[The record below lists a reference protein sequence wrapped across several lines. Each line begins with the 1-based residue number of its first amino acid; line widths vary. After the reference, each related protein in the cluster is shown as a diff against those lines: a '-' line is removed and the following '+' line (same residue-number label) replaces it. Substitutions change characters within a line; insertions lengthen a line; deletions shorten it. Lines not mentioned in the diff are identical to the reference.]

1 MGVNHLD
8 VITTEDPTERSYEH
22 GIQDEQ
28 LRSGRS
34 RLVVAVPV
42 HVSDPMH
49 AYAAWTEGV
58 AEVIRD
64 DVYLVAPLR

>member
-1 MGVNHLD
+1 
-8 VITTEDPTERSYEH
+8 
-22 GIQDEQ
+22 
-28 LRSGRS
+28 
-34 RLVVAVPV
+34 
-42 HVSDPMH
+42 MH